1 MKKILTIIFISF
13 ILSSCGYKSVLVNK
27 NSNFSIKEFKILNEE
42 KTSKYIAKNLQEYQ
56 KSEGIYSVTIESIY
70 RRDISSK
77 NKKGNPETFSM
88 QLVVNLSILSE
99 DKVLNN
105 SFKEVVNYNNK
116 ESKFKL
122 KTFENNLRNNLL
134 EKIVQDI
141 NIYVQ
146 SL

>member
-13 ILSSCGYKSVLVNK
+13 LLNSCGYKSILVDK
-27 NSNFSIKEFKILNEE
+27 TSNFSIKELKILNDDR
-42 KTSKYIAKNLQEYQ
+42 TSRYIAKNLQEYQ
-56 KSEGIYSVTIESIY
+56 KSEGIYSVTIESNY

-88 QLVVNLSILSE
+88 QLVVNLSIASD
-99 DKVLNN
+99 DKDLKN
-105 SFKEVVNYNNK
+105 SFKEVVNYNNN

-122 KTFENNLRNNLL
+122 KTYENNLKNNLL
-134 EKIVQDI
+134 EKILQDI

>member
-13 ILSSCGYKSVLVNK
+13 LLNSCGYKSILVDK
-27 NSNFSIKEFKILNEE
+27 TSNFSIKELKILNDDR
-42 KTSKYIAKNLQEYQ
+42 TSRYIAKNLQEYQ
-56 KSEGIYSVTIESIY
+56 KSEGIYSVTIESNY

-88 QLVVNLSILSE
+88 QLVVNLSIASD
-99 DKVLNN
+99 DKVLKN
-105 SFKEVVNYNNK
+105 SFKEVVNYNNN

-122 KTFENNLRNNLL
+122 KTYENNLKNNLL
-134 EKIVQDI
+134 EKILQDI

>member
-1 MKKILTIIFISF
+1 MKKTLTIIFISF
-13 ILSSCGYKSVLVNK
+13 LLNSCGYKSILVDK
-27 NSNFSIKEFKILNEE
+27 TSNFSIKELKILNDDR
-42 KTSKYIAKNLQEYQ
+42 TSRYIAKNLQEYQ
-56 KSEGIYSVTIESIY
+56 KSEGIYSVTIGSNY

-88 QLVVNLSILSE
+88 QLVVNLSISSE
-99 DKVLNN
+99 DKVLKN

-122 KTFENNLRNNLL
+122 KTFENNLKNNLL
-134 EKIVQDI
+134 EKILQDI

>member
-13 ILSSCGYKSVLVNK
+13 LLNSCGYKSILVDK
-27 NSNFSIKEFKILNEE
+27 TSNFSIKELKILDDDR
-42 KTSKYIAKNLQEYQ
+42 TSKYIAKNLEEYQ
-56 KSEGIYSVTIESIY
+56 KSEGIYSVTIESNY
-70 RRDISSK
+70 KRDISSK

-88 QLVVNLSILSE
+88 QLIVNLSISSE
-99 DKVLNN
+99 DKVIKN

-122 KTFENNLRNNLL
+122 KTFENNLKNNLL
-134 EKIVQDI
+134 EKILQDI

>member
-1 MKKILTIIFISF
+1 MKKILIIIFISF
-13 ILSSCGYKSVLVNK
+13 ILNSCGYKSVLVNK
-27 NSNFSIKEFKILNEE
+27 NSNFSIKEFKTLNEE

-56 KSEGIYSVTIESIY
+56 KSEGIYSVTIDSSY

-88 QLVVNLSILSE
+88 QLVVNISISSE
-99 DKVLNN
+99 DKILKN

-122 KTFENNLRNNLL
+122 KTFENNLKNNLL
-134 EKIVQDI
+134 EKILQDI

>member
-13 ILSSCGYKSVLVNK
+13 ILNSCGYKSVLVNK

-56 KSEGIYSVTIESIY
+56 KSEGIYLVTIESSY
-70 RRDISSK
+70 RKDISSK

-88 QLVVNLSILSE
+88 QLLVNISISSE
-99 DKVLNN
+99 DKILKN

-122 KTFENNLRNNLL
+122 KTFENNLKNNLL
-134 EKIVQDI
+134 EKILQDI
-141 NIYVQ
+141 KIYVQ

>member
-13 ILSSCGYKSVLVNK
+13 LLNSCGYKSILVDK
-27 NSNFSIKEFKILNEE
+27 TSNFSIKELKILDDDR
-42 KTSKYIAKNLQEYQ
+42 TSKYIAKNLEEYQ
-56 KSEGIYSVTIESIY
+56 KSEGIYSVTIESNY

-88 QLVVNLSILSE
+88 QLIVNLSISSE
-99 DKVLNN
+99 DKVIKN

-122 KTFENNLRNNLL
+122 KTFENNLKNNLL
-134 EKIVQDI
+134 EKILQDI

>member
-13 ILSSCGYKSVLVNK
+13 ILNSCGYKSVLVNK

-56 KSEGIYSVTIESIY
+56 KSEGIYSVTIESSY

-88 QLVVNLSILSE
+88 QLLVNISISSE
-99 DKVLNN
+99 DKILKN

-122 KTFENNLRNNLL
+122 KTFENNLKNNLL
-134 EKIVQDI
+134 EKILQDI
-141 NIYVQ
+141 KIYVQ

>member
-1 MKKILTIIFISF
+1 MKKILIIIFISS
-13 ILSSCGYKSVLVNK
+13 ILNSCGYKSVLVNK
-27 NSNFSIKEFKILNEE
+27 NSNFSIKEFKTLNEE

-56 KSEGIYSVTIESIY
+56 KSEGIYSVTIESSY

-88 QLVVNLSILSE
+88 QLVVNISISSE
-99 DKVLNN
+99 DKILKN

-122 KTFENNLRNNLL
+122 KTFENNLKNNLL
-134 EKIVQDI
+134 EKILQDI
-141 NIYVQ
+141 KIYVQ